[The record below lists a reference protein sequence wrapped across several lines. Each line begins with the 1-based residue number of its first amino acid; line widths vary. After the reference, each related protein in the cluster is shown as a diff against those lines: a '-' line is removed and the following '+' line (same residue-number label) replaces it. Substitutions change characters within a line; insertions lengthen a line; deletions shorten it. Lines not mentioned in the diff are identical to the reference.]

1 MPLNE
6 EGIFEFDSGFLK
18 NVNSADSFSDSP
30 EDIQDKQLE
39 VSEEAQAKRSEA
51 ALNEQDH
58 FGNIPIV
65 SSIARGV
72 GIGGT
77 DLINET
83 DKFFGISDSLK
94 NI

>member
-6 EGIFEFDSGFLK
+6 QGIFEFDSGFLK
-18 NVNSADSFSDSP
+18 NLNAADSFSNSP

-39 VSEEAQAKRSEA
+39 VSEEAQAQRSEA
-51 ALNEQDH
+51 ALSEQDH

-83 DKFFGISDSLK
+83 DKFFGI
-94 NI
+94 